1 MHLNFRT
8 GFLVLPLALMIS
20 TSIAFAK
27 KPIYTEIEVGDG
39 GSISGIIKFEG
50 QVPPPVIVNLK
61 NEKNS
66 DFCLE
71 NAGPNKE
78 GELLLHHVEVNDKKL
93 KDAVIFIQNITQ
105 GKPWGGK
112 TLEIHFKNCKAF
124 PKVDVVRKT
133 PRILTNNLVTIENH
147 DKGVLH
153 NPKGFSIGETTRKIF
168 FKKWL
173 LNKGAKVDVT
183 KSMKHLKR
191 NRDSH
196 FYIECEQH
204 LWMSVS
210 TKVVWNPYNDV
221 SKNDGSFKIDQI
233 PPGHYKVVVWHP
245 YIGEK
250 TTEVDISSGKNTQ
263 LELTLP

>member
-1 MHLNFRT
+1 MHKNLKI
-8 GFLVLPLALMIS
+8 GFLVLPLALIVS
-20 TSIAFAK
+20 ASIAFAK
-27 KPIYTEIEVGDG
+27 KPKYTEVEVSNG
-39 GSISGIIKFEG
+39 GSISGTIKFEG

-71 NAGPNKE
+71 NASPNKD
-78 GELLLHHVEVNDKKL
+78 GELLIQHIEVKDGKL
-93 KDAVIFIQNITQ
+93 KDAVIFIQSIKE
-105 GKPWGGK
+105 GKPWGNK
-112 TLEIHFKNCKAF
+112 ALQIHFKNCQAF

-133 PRILTNNLVTIENH
+133 PRIVTSNLVTIENH

-153 NPKGFSIGETTRKIF
+153 NPMGFSIGEKTRKIF

-183 KSMKHLKR
+183 KSLRHLKKEQ
-191 NRDSH
+191 DSH

-210 TKVVWNPYNDV
+210 TKVIWNPYHDI

-250 TTEVDISSGKNTQ
+250 ATEVDISSGKNTQ
-263 LELTLP
+263 LELSLP